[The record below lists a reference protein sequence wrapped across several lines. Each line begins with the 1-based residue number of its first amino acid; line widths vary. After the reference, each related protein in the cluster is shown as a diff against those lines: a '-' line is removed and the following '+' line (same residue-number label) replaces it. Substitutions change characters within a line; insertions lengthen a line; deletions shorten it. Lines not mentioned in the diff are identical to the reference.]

1 MHEPQRHVTP
11 TVLGPLV
18 RLEAGAG
25 TAVVL
30 LHGIGSS
37 AASWGAQF
45 AGHLPDKHRLIAW
58 NAPGYGGSVALSAP
72 TPLAAEYAAARAEL
86 LTFIGVTRL
95 HLVGHSLGALI
106 AARFAADHPD
116 AIMSLSLSSC
126 AMGHARL
133 AADDR
138 ARLLASRLDDIRDL
152 GPERMAQRRGPR
164 LVRPGA
170 PDAVRNVVIENMA
183 GVDPQGYAQAAHMLS
198 RGDLLADVERMPADM
213 PVQILCGALDVIT
226 PPEVNQRLAATRPG
240 TPFTLIPEAG
250 HAVYLEQPAAFDAA
264 LLAFIEAH
272 DER

>member
-1 MHEPQRHVTP
+1 MNEPQRLT
-11 TVLGPLV
+11 TSTSLGPIV
-18 RLEAGAG
+18 RLEAGSG
-25 TAVVL
+25 PTIVL

-45 AGHLPDKHRLIAW
+45 AGRLTATHRLVAW
-58 NAPGYGGSVALSAP
+58 NAPGYGGSAALSAP
-72 TPLAAEYAAARAEL
+72 TPLAVDYAEVLAEL
-86 LTFIGVTRL
+86 LAAIGVTRL

-106 AARFAADHPD
+106 AARFAADHPH
-116 AIMSLSLSSC
+116 AIASLSLSSC

-133 AADDR
+133 PADDR

-152 GPERMAQRRGPR
+152 GPQRMAQRRGPR

-170 PDAVRNVVIENMA
+170 PDAVRDVVIENMA
-183 GVDPQGYAQAAHMLS
+183 AVDPQGYAQAAHMLS
-198 RGDLLADVERMPADM
+198 RGDLLGDVERLPATM

-226 PPEVNQRLAATRPG
+226 PPEVNQRLAVQRPG

-264 LLAFIEAH
+264 LLSFIEAH
-272 DER
+272 DDR